1 MRFFEIDALLRS
13 SVENVGGSAAV
24 EEDAGLRDG
33 DGVDAGVVSVVRK
46 APRRGFVRIRRGISS
61 RMDEKVNLWLM
72 RLKVSW
78 IRAKLGNRQD
88 SQTTATAYPWVLNL
102 FAL

>member
-1 MRFFEIDALLRS
+1 M
-13 SVENVGGSAAV
+13 ENVGGSAAV

-33 DGVDAGVVSVVRK
+33 DGVDAGVVRVVRK
-46 APRRGFVRIRRGISS
+46 APRREFVRIRRGISS

-72 RLKVSW
+72 RLKVLW
-78 IRAKLGNRQD
+78 IRSKLGNRQD
-88 SQTTATAYPWVLNL
+88 SQTTTTTYPWVLNL